1 MGKGKQANGN
11 DPGGAGAL
19 YHHHFVYPCSL
30 HTHMHSSLQAE
41 DSRGG
46 GKLVGA
52 AAEKKIVLKE
62 STRPPRRDTPVSPV
76 SFAGGGGGGG
86 ASKRENTYHQRERV
100 ELSRSP

>member
-30 HTHMHSSLQAE
+30 HTHMYSSLQAE
-41 DSRGG
+41 DSRGGGGG

-62 STRPPRRDTPVSPV
+62 STRPPRRDTPVSSV
-76 SFAGGGGGGG
+76 SFAGGG
-86 ASKRENTYHQRERV
+86 ASKREKHLPSKRACRV
-100 ELSRSP
+100 E